1 MKKLRSVWMQELTWE
16 DVRDYLQKEDI
27 VIIPAGTIEEHGPAG
42 PLGVDA
48 YAAIMLAE
56 DSARKTNVLV
66 TPPLWFGDSLHH
78 SAFPGT
84 ISLKPTTFIEVTK
97 DICRNLAKTGFK
109 KIIIINGNKMA
120 SLPSLHIATKELH
133 EFELPDVFFAVI
145 DPWKIARKISAELK
159 DTNEHHGGEL
169 EISHVWYK
177 YPHLIKKEKL
187 TKKKVNFE
195 KIFSKYS
202 NDDLF
207 GPAGETIDIPW
218 NSFEQQAITPDGSFS
233 ASIGASP
240 EKGKKYHDY
249 MVNIIVD
256 FIGWLKKYDGPIGN
270 TKKTEK
276 KK

>member
-1 MKKLRSVWMQELTWE
+1 MQELTWE

-56 DSARKTNVLV
+56 DSAKKTNVLV

-120 SLPSLHIATKELH
+120 SLPSLNIATKELH

-159 DTNEHHGGEL
+159 DTNEHHAGEL
-169 EISHVWYK
+169 EISHVWHK

-233 ASIGASP
+233 ASVGASP
-240 EKGKKYHDY
+240 EKGKKYHEY

-270 TKKTEK
+270 TKKRK
-276 KK
+276 K